1 LRHRS
6 KAKIAKVLGA
16 FEEHLLGDGDSV
28 VLEEVCAALKSLSSF
43 FRTFFNLTLS
53 SVRKQKLI

>member
-16 FEEHLLGDGDSV
+16 FEEHLLGDGDSII
-28 VLEEVCAALKSLSSF
+28 LEEVCGALKSLSSF
-43 FRTFFNLTLS
+43 FHSLS
-53 SVRKQKLI
+53 IYLSK

>member
-1 LRHRS
+1 
-6 KAKIAKVLGA
+6 VLGA

-43 FRTFFNLTLS
+43 FRTYNFNLTHSLQS
-53 SVRKQKLI
+53 ENN